1 MLTIRTWA
9 FIFAGALLATIVLAS
24 VGKVLE
30 SSRTV
35 DQRAALQLPAMIVF
49 FTLFL
54 VMGFSGLAL
63 MIRLLVA
70 GQRWMGNEAH
80 PFVRFLGAHETG
92 IIVGF
97 FVLCLAGLAIAVP
110 AALSDGFF
118 GRDAQVWLARWFRGA
133 SKGVLVANVGMNLD
147 EVRRRSTIKVPEGI
161 HSPLTDDRTV
171 IGEVVFDFEIGDTG
185 TRFPESRY
193 YFMVTRKHGDL
204 RLESLN
210 IGISPEAL
218 PRAEFDE
225 FRRKVQ
231 ERFRTDGWASGRFVY
246 RTPEQ
251 QRLHGGVTS
260 SGEGSFWLKGE
271 TVVSFEPKR
280 MDDEQKGED
289 PKTAG
294 KWILALQ
301 LWDRAT
307 SSTYERLEFTGG
319 AAGPA
324 RP

>member
-1 MLTIRTWA
+1 MSPR
-9 FIFAGALLATIVLAS
+9 V
-24 VGKVLE
+24 
-30 SSRTV
+30 
-35 DQRAALQLPAMIVF
+35 AMIVF
-49 FTLFL
+49 FTVFL
-54 VMGFSGLAL
+54 VIGFAGLAL
-63 MIRLLVA
+63 MIKLFVA
-70 GQRWMGNEAH
+70 GQRWLGNEAH
-80 PFVRFLGAHETG
+80 PFVRFVSAHETG

-161 HSPLTDDRTV
+161 HSPLTGDRTV

-210 IGISPEAL
+210 IGISAEAL

-225 FRRKVQ
+225 FRRKAQ
-231 ERFRTDGWASGRFVY
+231 ERFRADGWASGRFVY
-246 RTPEQ
+246 RTPEE

-280 MDDEQKGED
+280 VDDAQRGED

-301 LWDRAT
+301 LWDRAS

-319 AAGPA
+319 AAGRA